1 MNFCTKWLKIQTI
14 FLACLQ
20 ERKRRE
26 KEFDLNERFLRIGVQ
41 NKVLCKKNGHKF
53 SNLLIKLVLKNAIF
67 STATTIIWV
76 FFSNLGIY
84 IYIKQYVVPLVDGW
98 SDNLFWLVFPAVP
111 PGTGGGGVVGGGPCL
126 SGGKG
131 GFSADWLPPVWRRS
145 RPSSSL
151 VIGVFGAFGVVASL
165 AWFWE
170 IIFFFFSF

>member
-41 NKVLCKKNGHKF
+41 TKVLCKKNGHTF
-53 SNLLIKLVLKNAIF
+53 SNLLIKLFLKNAIF
-67 STATTIIWV
+67 PYFFQTWV
-76 FFSNLGIY
+76 YN

-126 SGGKG
+126 SGGNG

-170 IIFFFFSF
+170 IIFFSF